1 MNRANFIAQLRA
13 GLSGLHPNDIND
25 ILADYESHFTDGVA
39 AGRSE
44 DDVAEALG
52 EPARLARELRAEV
65 GFKRWESDRSPGNFF
80 GVILALIGLATIDI
94 MFLLPVLGFMLMVFV
109 AIALGCIGCVIGGV
123 FLLVNLIP
131 GGWPHPLEN
140 TALQSLLG
148 VGLLSGGIGAG
159 ALLLMVLDWVARALI
174 QYARLHF
181 RLFKTANESL

>member
-44 DDVAEALG
+44 DD
-52 EPARLARELRAEV
+52 ELRAEV